1 MRNKF
6 KEIGWGLTMYSFKC
20 ESQEFVFSPCFNRK
34 PVELLEDRTDMVIF
48 SNLADSAGRVVLET
62 LETLDRRRFA
72 AIRVERYS
80 SRDAKLPGRG
90 QQI

>member
-6 KEIGWGLTMYSFKC
+6 REIGWDLTMYSFKC
-20 ESQEFVFSPCFNRK
+20 ESQEFVFNSCFNRK

-48 SNLADSAGRVVLET
+48 SNLADSAGRVVLDI

-72 AIRVERYS
+72 AIE
-80 SRDAKLPGRG
+80 
-90 QQI
+90 